1 MFVHICLPG
10 SSGIADGKRQ
20 TRDQQSAAALGLPP
34 RIRDEDGDVA
44 MLEPDDVVGEETAV
58 GDIFGRQTPQDLV
71 YPVEMAKLARLRM
84 ASTPVHFL
92 VLRC

>member
-1 MFVHICLPG
+1 
-10 SSGIADGKRQ
+10 
-20 TRDQQSAAALGLPP
+20 
-34 RIRDEDGDVA
+34 
-44 MLEPDDVVGEETAV
+44 MLEPDDVVEGETAE

-84 ASTPVHFL
+84 ALPFYVLL